1 MPSVK
6 NNDKPSNRN
15 IASAFNTYHRIY
27 RCSSVRDILPYNYF
41 PSPLPF
47 VPYEEIRR
55 NKRWGKP
62 FGLDRE

>member
-27 RCSSVRDILPYNYF
+27 RCSSVLDILRYIM
-41 PSPLPF
+41 S
-47 VPYEEIRR
+47 
-55 NKRWGKP
+55 
-62 FGLDRE
+62 